1 MAEIVYLNGT
11 LIPRSEARISA
22 MDYGFFYG
30 YGLFET
36 MRAYGGSVFRLDE
49 HLARLAGSAKRLAI
63 EIDITV
69 LTKAVM
75 DTLKANSLA
84 DARIRLAVS
93 VGEGNIAPDLRS
105 CVTPSILVVALDY
118 TPYDTTIYDMGF
130 KVTVTSI
137 RRNSQSPILSMKTAN
152 YMENLLAR
160 QEAKTAGFD
169 DALFLNEK
177 GQLTEASTSNVF
189 MVSKDVLTTPT
200 PESGILAGITRD
212 VILELVPDLGI
223 ETLEEDIQLE
233 EFEKADEAFLTNS
246 ILEIMPITNLNGKT
260 IGNGKPGIITQ
271 RLMTAYKNLVFKETH
286 PHS

>member
-1 MAEIVYLNGT
+1 
-11 LIPRSEARISA
+11 

-36 MRAYGGSVFRLDE
+36 MRAYGGTVFRLDE
-49 HLARLAGSAKRLAI
+49 HLARLAGSAKRLGI

-69 LTKAVM
+69 LTKAVV
-75 DTLKANSLA
+75 DTLEANSLA

-93 VGEGNIAPDLRS
+93 PGEGNIVPDLRT
-105 CVTPSILVVALDY
+105 CVTPSILVAATEY
-118 TPYDTTIYDMGF
+118 TPYDKNRYEKGYN
-130 KVTVTSI
+130 VTVTSI

-177 GQLTEASTSNVF
+177 GQVTEASTSNVF
-189 MVSKDVLTTPT
+189 MVSKNILTTST
-200 PESGILAGITRD
+200 PESGILPGITRD

-223 ETLEEDIQLE
+223 DTREEDIRLE

-260 IGNGKPGIITQ
+260 IGNGIPGVITQ
-271 RLMTAYKNLVFKETH
+271 RLMTAYKNLVYKETH
-286 PHS
+286 PLS